1 MIDVGERQR
10 ATGKTNIVFTRD
22 IAKLTTIYNSHY
34 EDILS
39 LDSTEN
45 VRILKYENLVR
56 DTKAEVRKLAAFTG
70 LNLNVSMEMFSPETI
85 KQNDPFTSPPLLQKF
100 ISQDSVGRFRS
111 VLSDSEIAEIEF
123 RTRDIM
129 TAFSYPEV

>member
-1 MIDVGERQR
+1 M
-10 ATGKTNIVFTRD
+10 
-22 IAKLTTIYNSHY
+22 
-34 EDILS
+34 
-39 LDSTEN
+39 
-45 VRILKYENLVR
+45 
-56 DTKAEVRKLAAFTG
+56 
-70 LNLNVSMEMFSPETI
+70 SMEMFQPEKI